1 MLPRMRSQFAYTI
14 VCVLGLHAVLALSA
28 PCTALEDR
36 GVHIEP
42 TEGVFQFVDD
52 FTSKRFVDQAFLA
65 NLGAEQWIEGA
76 ITTCGPNRNRT
87 ATWRFYGDRVIASA
101 AVEVRHRANARS
113 LGGVNQLWLSANGLD
128 WRLAATSREQEGDV
142 HNWQTQPLVAT
153 DELLGELT
161 GGGELWVR
169 VVMDNHSG
177 LKTSTSNFIQR
188 LTVRVEIGDA
198 LQAGA
203 DPRHEALRRQWDQS
217 VSRAGQGA
225 ISLELTSAGEAPC
238 YYEDADGR
246 LLQPGDD
253 RRLIEPEEPG
263 FTIRRDYSADGRY
276 PLAFVAFVRNAGPGA
291 MVRLTTRAADDASR
305 NARVLWDGVPLIEFD
320 AARAFDED
328 VTTYAELPAGGDA
341 LHELRVD
348 ATDSKP
354 LTLTEVNLI
363 GARSLA
369 WAEKPEL
376 SQGRLELLSAT
387 YLPDPPPPP
396 ASQAVEGRQ
405 TQDVGL
411 VFTGLQRFY
420 DQHEQ
425 FGALRVCIRNSSR
438 VPVPI
443 RSIRLNRRP
452 VEHSYVDFTRDAWDA
467 PGVVWYRVRPRLLDP
482 GECAEV
488 YVRFRRRPPGEAAEV
503 RVTAENAPSISVT
516 VPYIAP
522 PFTIGYVT
530 TDEEC
535 STLYAYASAR
545 DEGGTSITTA
555 TLDGV
560 RLAVAN
566 LYGPDMDS
574 GVCLVVAKLPRRLQ
588 QGAYHV
594 LGLRT
599 QSGESICAQFRARPF
614 IFPRSSIHTPVEQL
628 ADMHMNLRMWHQA
641 PLDACLAHDVYTTST
656 GIFGTHERTRYV
668 MGPDEPDAHDNVGG
682 GYDRGLGQ
690 WARRLQDAGW
700 QPLIERFAPQAN
712 SWIIMNG
719 TTRPLN
725 WCVYGQ
731 LADIACFDPYPIN
744 FYGADHTLVRE
755 SLDYAR
761 RCGAPGPMYACL
773 EAFGWQEGQGVPGNR
788 RGPLPEE
795 YRQNVV
801 QAVGCGMKG
810 LTSWTYAAAGGGWQG
825 NDAASAEIAA
835 ANAMLA
841 AIEGPLQLSYPTDW
855 ASTDAGDVMTGVVG
869 NEQWPKERV
878 WARALLCGPD
888 TILLA
893 VVNHIPASKP
903 DPPAID
909 PAVDVS
915 VSVRVPPWM
924 TPSELMEVTQ
934 DGLTPHPVQID
945 ECHALV
951 RVAELRS
958 GRLFILRR

>member
-1 MLPRMRSQFAYTI
+1 MRSQFACAV

-28 PCTALEDR
+28 PCTAREHS

-42 TEGVFQFVDD
+42 TDGVFEFVDD
-52 FTSKRFVDQAFLA
+52 FSTQRFVDQAFLA
-65 NLGAEQWIEGA
+65 NLGVEQWIEGA
-76 ITTCGPNRNRT
+76 ITSCGPNRNRT

-161 GGGELWVR
+161 GRGELWVR

-177 LKTSTSNFIQR
+177 LKTSTSNFIQC
-188 LTVRVEIGDA
+188 LTVRLGVGDT
-198 LQAGA
+198 LQVAG
-203 DPRHEALRRQWDQS
+203 DPHHDALRRQWEQS
-217 VSRAGQGA
+217 VSRAGQGT

-238 YYEDADGR
+238 YYEDAEGR
-246 LLQPGDD
+246 LLHPGQD
-253 RRLIEPEEPG
+253 RRLIEPEDPG
-263 FTIRRDYSADGRY
+263 FSIRRDYSADGRY
-276 PLAFVAFVRNAGPGA
+276 PLALVAFVRNAGRGA
-291 MVRLTTRAADDASR
+291 MVRLTTRATDDASR
-305 NARVLWDGVPLIEFD
+305 NARILWDGVPLVEFD
-320 AARAFDED
+320 AARAFDDD
-328 VTTYAELPAGGDA
+328 VTTYTELPAGHDA

-348 ATDSKP
+348 TTDSKP
-354 LTLTEVNLI
+354 LTLTELNVTGL
-363 GARSLA
+363 RSLA
-369 WAEKPEL
+369 WGEKPEL
-376 SQGRLELLSAT
+376 PQGRLELLSAA

-411 VFTGLQRFY
+411 VFAGLQRFY
-420 DQHEQ
+420 GQHEQ
-425 FGALRVCIRNSSR
+425 FGGLRVCVRNSSR
-438 VPVPI
+438 VPVAI

-467 PGVVWYRVRPRLLDP
+467 PGVVWYRVRPRLVKP
-482 GECAEV
+482 GACAEV
-488 YVRFRRRPPGEAAEV
+488 YIRFRRRPPGDVADV
-503 RVTAENAPSISVT
+503 RIVAENAPSLSATI
-516 VPYIAP
+516 PYLSP
-522 PFTIGYVT
+522 PLTIDYVV
-530 TDEEC
+530 TDEQTQ
-535 STLYAYASAR
+535 TLYAYASPR
-545 DEGGTSITTA
+545 GGTDSRITA
-555 TLDGV
+555 AMLDGV
-560 RLAVAN
+560 GLQRAEI
-566 LYGPDMDS
+566 YGADMAS
-574 GVCLVVAKLPRRLQ
+574 GVCLVVAGLAEPLK
-588 QGAYHV
+588 QGSYHV

-599 QSGESICAQFRARPF
+599 QSGETISAQFRVRPF
-614 IFPRSSIHTPVEQL
+614 LFPRTSIHTPLEQL
-628 ADMHMNLRMWHQA
+628 TDMHMNLRMWHQA
-641 PLDACLAHDVYTTST
+641 PLDACLAQDVYTTST

-682 GYDRGLGQ
+682 GYDRGLGH

-700 QPLIERFAPQAN
+700 QPLIERFAPQAS

-810 LTSWTYAAAGGGWQG
+810 LTSWTYAVAGGGWQSN
-825 NDAASAEIAA
+825 NDAARAEIAA
-835 ANAMLA
+835 SNAMLA
-841 AIEGPLQLSYPTDW
+841 AIEGPLLLGHPTEW

-888 TILLA
+888 TIVLA
-893 VVNHIPASKP
+893 VANHIPASKP
-903 DPPAID
+903 EPPTIE

-934 DGLTPHPVQID
+934 DGLTPHPAQID

-951 RVAELRS
+951 RLAELRS